1 MKDTHQETDY
11 PIPLAR
17 LDLYNEAIIMTK
29 FDLGSST
36 SYPVSIHDLSA
47 AFGTLPSSSGLL
59 PRNTL
64 FHGRSQGQ
72 EFVGVFIKAAK
83 HVVTVNEATM
93 AIPLPSAVFVGC
105 GKQYYIYTV
114 KEYPCTARVQ
124 LYHYPSPNIGSDGR
138 ICAGDTPFPTCSVKT
153 IMSAFTL
160 FIESRFNRHLST
172 QKCRSFPDNVIELWK
187 TLDGQEEFPLSEL
200 ILSRAN
206 LRAWI

>member
-1 MKDTHQETDY
+1 MNDQETDY

-17 LDLYNEAIIMTK
+17 LDLYNEAVIMTK
-29 FDLGSST
+29 FDHNSST

-64 FHGRSQGQ
+64 FHGRNQGQ

-93 AIPLPSAVFVGC
+93 TIPLPPAIFIGC
-105 GKQYYIYTV
+105 GKRYVIHAV
-114 KEYPCTARVQ
+114 KEYPSAARMQ
-124 LYHYPSPNIGSDGR
+124 LYHYPSPNVGSDGR
-138 ICAGDTPFPTCSVKT
+138 ICAGDTPFPTCNVKT
-153 IMSAFTL
+153 IMSAWRL
-160 FIESRFNRHLST
+160 FLMSRFNRHLST
-172 QKCRSFPDNVIELWK
+172 QKCRSFPNNIIKLWE
-187 TLDGQEEFPLSEL
+187 TLDGSEEFPHAEL
-200 ILSRAN
+200 IISRAN